1 MAIFR
6 IIDGRRKMAKQF
18 RRSFPAVCAIN
29 VKRSLPE
36 KGDPTEVMFE
46 GMEEG
51 ISMRL
56 IRKESPDVY
65 RALVAELS
73 RTLIPTSMM
82 GITILVIGGFAFWIL
97 GSIPV
102 VLATLMGGAGS
113 VAKVITIL
121 LQTHRL
127 SLSSEL
133 LGLESTRRWELAH
146 TIMTITVS
154 SSVSG
159 LASLMFLSAY
169 SQLHLLATALLF
181 GYCAGVSTRLAPRP
195 VIASTAMVIATVPAI
210 ICTLMTGESS
220 HRIVAIIFAFFLL
233 GGIHSV
239 IYIHQSSVRNI
250 SMRLD
255 MEVLARNDPLT
266 GLANRLG
273 LREAFRRTLLNTKLL
288 AIHCLDLDGF
298 KEVNDTYGH
307 ASGDRVLNIVADR
320 LKSIVPEGATV
331 ARVGGDEFVVLQ
343 EIIHH
348 VEESDE
354 LRNLIDASLQLPFEL
369 PSVTVS
375 MSGSVGTAS
384 CESLTADLDLMLSAA
399 DEMLYSFK
407 RIRHHGRITS
417 PVYSR
422 SGSCCQHEQAE
433 S

>member
-1 MAIFR
+1 
-6 IIDGRRKMAKQF
+6 MAKQF

-239 IYIHQSSVRNI
+239 MYIHQSSVRNI

-266 GLANRLG
+266 GLANRHTRQLKG
-273 LREAFRRTLLNTKLL
+273 QLKTCIN
-288 AIHCLDLDGF
+288 
-298 KEVNDTYGH
+298 EVSQLIRLFNMMNDFLQH
-307 ASGDRVLNIVADR
+307 
-320 LKSIVPEGATV
+320 
-331 ARVGGDEFVVLQ
+331 DEF
-343 EIIHH
+343 IPPDPGN
-348 VEESDE
+348 S
-354 LRNLIDASLQLPFEL
+354 SPFRDNTFQSICNNAKH
-369 PSVTVS
+369 PVS
-375 MSGSVGTAS
+375 
-384 CESLTADLDLMLSAA
+384 
-399 DEMLYSFK
+399 
-407 RIRHHGRITS
+407 
-417 PVYSR
+417 
-422 SGSCCQHEQAE
+422 
-433 S
+433 

>member
-1 MAIFR
+1 
-6 IIDGRRKMAKQF
+6 
-18 RRSFPAVCAIN
+18 
-29 VKRSLPE
+29 
-36 KGDPTEVMFE
+36 
-46 GMEEG
+46 
-51 ISMRL
+51 MRL
-56 IRKESPDVY
+56 IKKESPDVY

-82 GITILVIGGFAFWIL
+82 GITILFIGGFAFWIL

-113 VAKVITIL
+113 AAKVITIL

-133 LGLESTRRWELAH
+133 PGLEGSRRWELAH

-159 LASLMFLSAY
+159 LASLMFLSANT
-169 SQLHLLATALLF
+169 QLHLLATALLF

-210 ICTLMTGESS
+210 ICTLMTGEIS
-220 HRIVAIIFAFFLL
+220 HRIVAIIFVFFLL

-239 IYIHQSSVRNI
+239 MYIHQNSVRNI

-273 LREAFRRTLLNTKLL
+273 LREAFRRTVLNTRLL

-298 KEVNDTYGH
+298 KDVNDTYGH

-320 LKSIVPEGATV
+320 LKRIVPKGSTV
-331 ARVGGDEFVVLQ
+331 ARIGGDEFVVLQ
-343 EIIHH
+343 EIFHH

-369 PSVTVS
+369 PGVTVS
-375 MSGSVGTAS
+375 MSGSVGSAS
-384 CESLTADLDLMLSAA
+384 CEGLTADLDDMINAA
-399 DEMLYSFK
+399 DEMLYRCK
-407 RIRHHGRITS
+407 HNRHQEAIKS
-417 PVYSR
+417 PASPRREPVR
-422 SGSCCQHEQAE
+422 PHKQAK

>member
-1 MAIFR
+1 
-6 IIDGRRKMAKQF
+6 
-18 RRSFPAVCAIN
+18 
-29 VKRSLPE
+29 
-36 KGDPTEVMFE
+36 
-46 GMEEG
+46 
-51 ISMRL
+51 MRL

-65 RALVAELS
+65 RALVGELS

-82 GITILVIGGFAFWIL
+82 GITILVIGSFAFWIL

-121 LQTHRL
+121 LQMQRL
-127 SLSSEL
+127 RLSSEL
-133 LGLESTRRWELAH
+133 PGLEGSRRWELAH
-146 TIMTITVS
+146 TVMTVTVS
-154 SSVSG
+154 SSVSA
-159 LASLMFLSAY
+159 LSSLMFLSAY
-169 SQLHLLATALLF
+169 NQLHLLATALLF
-181 GYCAGVSTRLAPRP
+181 GYAAGVSTRLAPRP
-195 VIASTAMVIATVPAI
+195 VIACTAMVIATVPAI
-210 ICTLMTGESS
+210 ICTFMTGDTS
-220 HRIVAIIFAFFLL
+220 HRIVAVIFLFFLL

-239 IYIHQSSVRNI
+239 MYIHHNSVRNI

-273 LREAFRRTLLNTKLL
+273 LREAFRRTVLNTRLI

-298 KEVNDTYGH
+298 KDVNDNHGH

-320 LKSIVPEGATV
+320 LRRIVPESSTV
-331 ARVGGDEFVVLQ
+331 ARIGGDEFVVLQ
-343 EIIHH
+343 NIFHH

-369 PSVTVS
+369 SGVTVS

-384 CESLTADLDLMLSAA
+384 CESLTADLDVMLSAA
-399 DEMLYSFK
+399 DEMLYSCK
-407 RIRHHGRITS
+407 RVRHHGRITS

-422 SGSCCQHEQAE
+422 SESLCRQEEAE

>member
-1 MAIFR
+1 
-6 IIDGRRKMAKQF
+6 
-18 RRSFPAVCAIN
+18 
-29 VKRSLPE
+29 
-36 KGDPTEVMFE
+36 
-46 GMEEG
+46 
-51 ISMRL
+51 MRL

-65 RALVAELS
+65 RALVGELS

-82 GITILVIGGFAFWIL
+82 GITILVIGSFAFWTL

-121 LQTHRL
+121 LQMKRL
-127 SLSSEL
+127 RLSSEL
-133 LGLESTRRWELAH
+133 PGLEGSRRWELAH
-146 TIMTITVS
+146 TIMTVTVS

-159 LASLMFLSAY
+159 LSSLMFLSTY
-169 SQLHLLATALLF
+169 NQLHLLATTLLF

-195 VIASTAMVIATVPAI
+195 VIASTAMVISTVPAI
-210 ICTLMTGESS
+210 ICTFMTGDTS
-220 HRIVAIIFAFFLL
+220 HRIVALIFLVFLL

-239 IYIHQSSVRNI
+239 MYIHHNSVRNI

-273 LREAFRRTLLNTKLL
+273 LREAFRRSVLNTRLI

-298 KEVNDTYGH
+298 KDVNDNHGH
-307 ASGDRVLNIVADR
+307 GSGDRVLNIVADR
-320 LKSIVPEGATV
+320 LRRIVPEGSTV
-331 ARVGGDEFVVLQ
+331 ARIGGDEFVVLQ
-343 EIIHH
+343 NIFHH

-369 PSVTVS
+369 PGVTVS
-375 MSGSVGTAS
+375 MSGSIGTTS
-384 CESLTADLDLMLSAA
+384 CESLTADLDVMISVA
-399 DEMLYSFK
+399 DEKLYSCK

-417 PVYSR
+417 PVYFCSESR
-422 SGSCCQHEQAE
+422 CQQEQPSATFLHGSPD
-433 S
+433 SSD

>member
-1 MAIFR
+1 MW
-6 IIDGRRKMAKQF
+6 
-18 RRSFPAVCAIN
+18 
-29 VKRSLPE
+29 KRSLPE
-36 KGDPTEVMFE
+36 KADSTEVMFE
-46 GMEEG
+46 GTEEG
-51 ISMRL
+51 IFMRL

-82 GITILVIGGFAFWIL
+82 GITILVIGGYAFWNL
-97 GSIPV
+97 VSIPV
-102 VLATLMGGAGS
+102 ALATLMGGAGS
-113 VAKVITIL
+113 VAKVMTIL
-121 LQTHRL
+121 LQTHKL

-133 LGLESTRRWELAH
+133 PGLEESRRWELAH

-169 SQLHLLATALLF
+169 TQLDLLATALLF

-195 VIASTAMVIATVPAI
+195 VIASAAMVIATVPAI
-210 ICTLMTGESS
+210 IFTFMTGETS
-220 HRIVAIIFAFFLL
+220 HRIVAIIFVFFLL

-239 IYIHQSSVRNI
+239 MYIHHNSVRNI

-273 LREAFRRTLLNTKLL
+273 LREAFRRTALNTRLL

-298 KEVNDTYGH
+298 KDVNDNHGH

-320 LKSIVPEGATV
+320 LKRIVPEGSTV
-331 ARVGGDEFVVLQ
+331 ARIGGDEFVVLQ
-343 EIIHH
+343 HIFHH
-348 VEESDE
+348 VEEADE
-354 LRNLIDASLQLPFEL
+354 LRNLLDTSLQLPFEL
-369 PSVTVS
+369 PGVTVS

-384 CESLTADLDLMLSAA
+384 SESLTADLDVMLSAA
-399 DEMLYSFK
+399 DEMLYSCK
-407 RIRHHGRITS
+407 RVRHHGRITS
-417 PVYSR
+417 PDYSR
-422 SGSCCQHEQAE
+422 SGSGWRQEQAE

>member
-1 MAIFR
+1 
-6 IIDGRRKMAKQF
+6 MAKQF

-220 HRIVAIIFAFFLL
+220 HGLL
-233 GGIHSV
+233 
-239 IYIHQSSVRNI
+239 R
-250 SMRLD
+250 
-255 MEVLARNDPLT
+255 
-266 GLANRLG
+266 
-273 LREAFRRTLLNTKLL
+273 
-288 AIHCLDLDGF
+288 
-298 KEVNDTYGH
+298 
-307 ASGDRVLNIVADR
+307 
-320 LKSIVPEGATV
+320 
-331 ARVGGDEFVVLQ
+331 
-343 EIIHH
+343 
-348 VEESDE
+348 
-354 LRNLIDASLQLPFEL
+354 
-369 PSVTVS
+369 
-375 MSGSVGTAS
+375 
-384 CESLTADLDLMLSAA
+384 
-399 DEMLYSFK
+399 
-407 RIRHHGRITS
+407 
-417 PVYSR
+417 
-422 SGSCCQHEQAE
+422 
-433 S
+433 